1 MLSGFDTILGDF
13 LSSLLMAIVNAILQG
28 ILPALGIG

>member
-13 LSSLLMAIVNAILQG
+13 LSSLLMAIANAILQS
-28 ILPALGIG
+28 ILPILGIG